1 MTTREVLVEADR
13 LRAAGKAAE
22 AADLL
27 DEAIARDP
35 DDPGA
40 GVAAFT
46 LGRLALD
53 SLGQPV
59 RAAAAFARVIEL
71 GSPAGLLEDAYA
83 RRADALLRAKRL
95 DDAEGA
101 IEDYEAAYPKGRKA
115 AALRARL
122 ERAR

>member
-1 MTTREVLVEADR
+1 MTMREVLVEADR
-13 LRAAGKAAE
+13 LRAAGKGAQ

-53 SLGQPV
+53 TLGDPE
-59 RAAAAFARVIEL
+59 RAAVAFARVIEL
-71 GSPAGLLEDAYA
+71 GSPAGLVEDAYA
-83 RRADALLRAKRL
+83 RRADALLRAGRL
-95 DDAEGA
+95 DDAERA
-101 IEDYEAAYPKGRKA
+101 IDDYEAAYPKGRRA

-122 ERAR
+122 DRKR